1 MHAGGPS
8 IAGMAEEVRHQC
20 FDPVVR
26 ESLGKKDES
35 VCMTDRNYRLILGLA
50 ILVVLYFDL
59 TYAMYGLIGLLFAE
73 GITNWRIPLLV
84 NHLTQRS
91 DAPPIKSFDFKWPL
105 NAERAWRLVVGAM
118 LLLSAVLFNEFA
130 WFLPWFMGFAIFG
143 AGVSG
148 MCPVLLGLR
157 FAGCRR

>member
-1 MHAGGPS
+1 
-8 IAGMAEEVRHQC
+8 
-20 FDPVVR
+20 
-26 ESLGKKDES
+26 
-35 VCMTDRNYRLILGLA
+35 MTDRNYRLLFGLA

-59 TYAMYGLIGLLFAE
+59 TYVMYGLIGLILAE

-84 NHLTQRS
+84 SRFTQQPG
-91 DAPPIKSFDFKWPL
+91 AHALPMESFYFKWPL
-105 NAERAWRLVVGAM
+105 HGERAWRLVVGFM
-118 LLLSAVLFNEFA
+118 LLLTAVLFNEMA

-148 MCPVLLGLR
+148 VCPVLLGLR

>member
-1 MHAGGPS
+1 
-8 IAGMAEEVRHQC
+8 
-20 FDPVVR
+20 
-26 ESLGKKDES
+26 
-35 VCMTDRNYRLILGLA
+35 MTDRNYRLLFGLT

-59 TYAMYGLIGLLFAE
+59 TYAMYGLIGLILAE

-84 NHLTQRS
+84 SRFTRQPGA
-91 DAPPIKSFDFKWPL
+91 DALPMESFEFKWPL
-105 NAERAWRLVVGAM
+105 HGERAWRLVVGFM
-118 LLLSAVLFNEFA
+118 LLLTAVLFNEIA

-148 MCPVLLGLR
+148 VCPVLLGLR

>member
-1 MHAGGPS
+1 
-8 IAGMAEEVRHQC
+8 
-20 FDPVVR
+20 
-26 ESLGKKDES
+26 
-35 VCMTDRNYRLILGLA
+35 MTDRNYRLIFGLA

-59 TYAMYGLIGLLFAE
+59 TYVMYGLIGLIFFE

-84 NHLTQRS
+84 SRFTQKPGA
-91 DAPPIKSFDFKWPL
+91 DALPMEPFDFKWPL
-105 NAERAWRLVVGAM
+105 HGERAWRLVVGAM
-118 LLLSAVLFNEFA
+118 LLLTAVLFNEIA

-148 MCPVLLGLR
+148 VCPVLLGLR

>member
-1 MHAGGPS
+1 
-8 IAGMAEEVRHQC
+8 
-20 FDPVVR
+20 
-26 ESLGKKDES
+26 
-35 VCMTDRNYRLILGLA
+35 MTDRNYRLILGLA

-73 GITNWRIPLLV
+73 GITNARIPLLV
-84 NHLTQRS
+84 SHFTQRS
-91 DAPPIKSFDFKWPL
+91 DAPPTEFLDCKWPL
-105 NAERAWRLVVGAM
+105 KAERAWRLVVGT
-118 LLLSAVLFNEFA
+118 LLFLSAVLFNEFA

>member
-1 MHAGGPS
+1 
-8 IAGMAEEVRHQC
+8 
-20 FDPVVR
+20 
-26 ESLGKKDES
+26 
-35 VCMTDRNYRLILGLA
+35 MTDRNYRLLFGLA

-59 TYAMYGLIGLLFAE
+59 TYAMYGLIGLIFAE

-84 NHLTQRS
+84 GRFMQKPGA
-91 DAPPIKSFDFKWPL
+91 DALPMESSDFKWPL
-105 NAERAWRLVVGAM
+105 HGERAWRLAVGLM
-118 LLLSAVLFNEFA
+118 LFLTAVLFNDIA

-148 MCPVLLGLR
+148 VCPVLLGLR

>member
-1 MHAGGPS
+1 ML
-8 IAGMAEEVRHQC
+8 I
-20 FDPVVR
+20 
-26 ESLGKKDES
+26 KKKWS
-35 VCMTDRNYRLILGLA
+35 VCMTDRNYRLLFGLA

-59 TYAMYGLIGLLFAE
+59 TYAMYGLIGLILAE

-84 NHLTQRS
+84 SRFTQQPGA
-91 DAPPIKSFDFKWPL
+91 DALPISSDFKWPL
-105 NAERAWRLVVGAM
+105 HGERAWRLVVGLM
-118 LLLSAVLFNEFA
+118 LLLTAVLFNEIA

-148 MCPVLLGLR
+148 VCPVLLGLR